1 MDFWKKIAVAALVIF
16 LIDLVWLGLISTS
29 YNAVVESVQ
38 GGRPLRARLW
48 AGAVVYVALA
58 FLVLKQE
65 TAWEAFSTG
74 AATYAVYD
82 FTVMALFKD
91 YPVWIGAADTVWGG
105 VLFLAAH
112 TVLKKLGGFY

>member
-1 MDFWKKIAVAALVIF
+1 MDFWKKLAIAALVIF
-16 LIDLVWLGLISTS
+16 LIDLVWLGLINTS

-58 FLVLKQE
+58 FLLLKEE

-105 VLFLAAH
+105 VLFLATH
-112 TVLKKLGGFY
+112 MILKKVGGFY